1 VMDKK
6 RERYYNA
13 VYAGVLGKI
22 IGVYLGRPVEG
33 WSYPKI
39 RSRFGEVTNYVHRET
54 HLPLIVADD
63 DISGTFVF
71 FNAMEDRPD
80 PENVSAADFG
90 RAWLDYLIEDKT
102 ILWWGGLGRST
113 EHTAYLRLKNGYK
126 PPYSGSMS
134 LNGKGV
140 SEQIGAQIFIDA
152 IAMTCPGDPQKAMEL
167 VGKAASVSHDGI
179 ALDSARFIAAAE
191 AMAFEGGSV
200 EDILDRAIR
209 MNSNETLRA
218 IYDDVRGQCVKMKD
232 DWRAVR
238 DWLDERYGYQL
249 YPGNCHVVPNFTLI
263 VASLLLG
270 GDSFARAIE
279 IAVSG
284 GWDTDCNAANIGCF
298 NGIRLGI
305 DAITRETDFRGPVA
319 DRLYTVSSDGGRC
332 VSDAVLQTRRIV
344 EVHSRMQKAAVAER
358 MPRFAFEVPGSVQG
372 FEACPSQ
379 GENSDIS
386 IGNANQGNQGNGLSI
401 SFDPRGAGR
410 TVFVST
416 PTLWDRR
423 DRQQNY
429 NLMGSPTLYSGQTV
443 RMNLENPGTLSLE
456 ARPYILHYDIDNR
469 FIMVQGASVRLQGG
483 ESLITDWVVPDT
495 DGMPIA
501 RIGFE
506 VIGSGSGSEELI
518 LRHMGWNGAPSL
530 RLRGPYRNND
540 IAEPA
545 MVIQAWTA
553 SARQFSF
560 DSRVAC
566 CVSHTEK
573 GGTATLGTEEWTDY
587 KTSAVV
593 SLSIHE
599 AGGIAARCRGHRRY
613 YAALLRGGDTFQLVR
628 RDGDEETVLAEAPF
642 EYQCDDKHTLELV
655 CQGTIISCTVDGG
668 SRLES
673 RDAVHLSGGA
683 GFVIDTGTMMADDFC
698 VAPA

>member
-1 VMDKK
+1 MTDEK
-6 RERYYNA
+6 RRSYYNA

-39 RSRFGEVTNYVHRET
+39 RNRFGEVTNYVHKET
-54 HLPLIVADD
+54 GAPLIVADD

-113 EHTAYLRLKNGYK
+113 EHTAYLRLKSGY
-126 PPYSGSMS
+126 PAPQSGSMS
-134 LNGKGV
+134 LNGQGV

-152 IAMTCPGDPQKAMEL
+152 IAMTCPGDPHKAMDL

-179 ALDSARFIAAAE
+179 ALASARFIAAAE

-209 MNSNETLRA
+209 MNGHETLRA
-218 IYDDVRGQCVKMKD
+218 IYDDVRAQCVKLD
-232 DWRAVR
+232 GDWRAVR
-238 DWLDERYGYQL
+238 DWLDAHYGYQL

-270 GDSFARAIE
+270 GDSFARSIE

-305 DAITRETDFRGPVA
+305 DAITRETDFRTPVA

-344 EVHSRMQKAAVAER
+344 DVHNRMQKAVASER
-358 MPRFAFEVPGSVQG
+358 APRFAFEAPGSVQG
-372 FEACPSQ
+372 FEACPFR
-379 GENSDIS
+379 EETSDVR
-386 IGNANQGNQGNGLSI
+386 IGNANRMEKGNGLSI
-401 SFDPRGAGR
+401 SFEPGEENR
-410 TVFVST
+410 TICVST

-429 NLMGSPTLYSGQTV
+429 NLMGSPTLYSGQMV
-443 RMNLENPGTLSLE
+443 RMSLENPAAISLE
-456 ARPYILHYDIDNR
+456 VRPYILHYDINNR
-469 FIMVQGASVRLQGG
+469 LSLIQGESVRLPAG
-483 ESLITDWVVPDT
+483 ERVEADWTAPDT
-495 DGMPIA
+495 GGMPIA
-501 RIGFE
+501 RIGIEVTGGGLGRAE
-506 VIGSGSGSEELI
+506 VI
-518 LRHMGWNGAPSL
+518 LRQMDWSGAPAL
-530 RLRGPYRNND
+530 RQQGSYRNND
-540 IAEPA
+540 MVEPA
-545 MVIQAWTA
+545 MVVQAWTA

-560 DSRVAC
+560 DSKVAY
-566 CVSHTEK
+566 CVSHTDR
-573 GGTATLGTEEWTDY
+573 GGTAFLGTEEWTDY
-587 KTSAVV
+587 KTSAAV

-613 YAALLRGGDTFQLVR
+613 YAALLSGGDTFRLVR
-628 RDGDEETVLAEAPF
+628 RDGDEETVLAETPF
-642 EYQCDDKHTLELV
+642 AYQSDEQHTLELV
-655 CQGTIISCTVDGG
+655 CDGPVIRCTVDGG
-668 SRLES
+668 HRLEAS
-673 RDAVHLSGGA
+673 DGAYAAGGA
-683 GFVIDTGTMMADDFC
+683 GFVIDTGTMMTDDFC
-698 VAPA
+698 VSSV